1 MDNRLHIII
10 PFYNAAA
17 TIERTLLSLSLIS
30 RPNRDAVTVIGIDDG
45 STDESAS
52 AFERAVG
59 DIAGLDYRLIRK
71 QNGGSGSARNAGLE
85 TFTEGW
91 VIFLDA
97 DDELQ
102 FDPVPFFRQA
112 EGYTS
117 LAFTVRFWKKGKPR
131 GKLQPVLVTPGRFLD
146 IFTSRNPFQP
156 SNILFRRECLDS
168 FFDSRFLYLEDWPFW
183 IGNPRIFERMQVFR
197 NVTSA
202 RIHSHGS
209 NKTSDRIRHGTYR
222 TIVAETLLAELG
234 GKLTPKQRR
243 NLLIQSRI
251 GLIQQG
257 KKIHLRTFL
266 EIPCNAVLYLK
277 LVAYFLLGD
286 QMAKIDLY
294 GK

>member
-1 MDNRLHIII
+1 MDNRLYIII

-30 RPNRDAVTVIGIDDG
+30 RPNRNAVTVIGIDDG

-52 AFERAVG
+52 VFERAVG

-91 VIFLDA
+91 VFFLDA

-102 FDPVPFFRQA
+102 FDPVPFVRQA

-117 LAFTVRFWKKGKPR
+117 LGFTVRFWKKGKPR
-131 GKLQPVLVTPGRFLD
+131 GMLRPVLVTPVRLLD

-168 FFDSRFLYLEDWPFW
+168 FFASRFLYLEDWPFW
-183 IGNPRIFERMQVFR
+183 ISNPRIFERMQVFR
-197 NVTSA
+197 AVTSA

-222 TIVAETLLAELG
+222 TVVAETLLAELG

-251 GLIQQG
+251 GMIQQG
-257 KKIHLRTFL
+257 RKIPLRTFL
-266 EIPCNAVLYLK
+266 EIPCNTVLYLK
-277 LVAYFLLGD
+277 LIAYFLLGD
-286 QMAKIDLY
+286 HMAKIDLY